1 MTQIILA
8 AEGGGGGGGFG
19 FLITMVVIFGI
30 MYFLMIRPQ
39 QKQQKRVKEFQ
50 NKLAPD
56 QEVIT
61 NGGIYGTIV
70 NVDYA
75 TGKVSLMVSKGVV
88 IIVDKNYI
96 FAAVKD
102 VPQR

>member
-1 MTQIILA
+1 MTQIFLA
-8 AEGGGGGGGFG
+8 AQGTGSGGWG

-30 MYFLMIRPQ
+30 MYLLMIRPQ
-39 QKQQKRVKEFQ
+39 QKQQKKIKAFQ
-50 NKLAPD
+50 NSLVEG

-61 NGGIYGTIV
+61 NGGIYGTIKE
-70 NVDYA
+70 VDFA
-75 TGKVSLMVSKGVV
+75 TGKVHVEVAKGVV
-88 IIVDKNYI
+88 IVVDKNYV